1 MLVLG
6 IIVGLII
13 LVLLVVVHELGHGIV
28 ARRNGVVV
36 EEFGVG
42 FPPKAWGKKIKHSVL
57 GKNVLFTLNWLPL
70 GGFVKLQGEHDSADK
85 KGDYGAASYWVKTKI
100 LLAGV
105 VMNWI
110 VAIVLLS
117 IVSLF
122 GMPKIGE
129 NQFTIP
135 GDTTVVSHPLRVGLV
150 TPDSAAE
157 KGGLKVGDEILR
169 LNGAS
174 VTTSAELRTVTEEN
188 RGKEVEIIYSRANE
202 ESSVQAKL
210 ADKTTA
216 EKGYLGVATGE
227 RQDLRSTWSAPL
239 VGVGTTAQFTWVTL
253 EGTAKI
259 AWDALKGFVQSLSFS
274 EQTRKAGG
282 EELSTV
288 SQSVAGPVGI
298 LGTIFPQ
305 GLQAGL
311 KQLTFLAAIISL
323 SLAVMNTLPIPAL
336 DGGRWFTMTVFK
348 LLKRPLTKEREEK
361 IQTIGFLVLMGLV
374 ILVTFSDVGKFF

>member
-42 FPPKAWGKKIKHSVL
+42 FPPKAWGKKIKHSIL
-57 GKNVLFTLNWLPL
+57 GKNVLFTVNWLPL
-70 GGFVKLQGEHDSADK
+70 GGFVKLQGEHDAAEK

-122 GMPKIGE
+122 GMPKIVE
-129 NQFTIP
+129 NQFSIP

-150 TPDSAAE
+150 TSGSAAE
-157 KGGLKVGDEILR
+157 KAGLKVGDEILR
-169 LNGAS
+169 LNGAA
-174 VTTSAELRTVTEEN
+174 VTTSEQLRSVTQDN
-188 RGKEVEIIYSRANE
+188 RGKQVEIIYSRANE
-202 ESSVQAKL
+202 ESSVQTKL
-210 ADKTTA
+210 ADTTTP
-216 EKGYLGVATGE
+216 EKGYLGIATSE
-227 RQDLRSTWSAPL
+227 RQDLRATWSAPL
-239 VGVGTTAQFTWVTL
+239 VGIGTTAQFTWVTL
-253 EGTAKI
+253 DGTAKI
-259 AWDALKGFVQSLSFS
+259 AWDAAKGFVQSLSFS

-288 SQSVAGPVGI
+288 SQSVAGPIGI

-305 GLQAGL
+305 GLQAGF

-336 DGGRWFTMTVFK
+336 DGGRWFTMTIFK
-348 LLKRPLTKEREEK
+348 LLKKPLTKEREEK
-361 IQTIGFLVLMGLV
+361 IQTIGFVVLMGLV
-374 ILVTFSDVGKFF
+374 VLVTFSDVGKFF